1 MFLAFKMIMSFNDFL
16 YLNAGVVHEHPHIGS
31 DGESE
36 EASGASDE
44 VVSPVKLRV
53 GYRSKRVNNVF
64 ILFVLLSL

>member
-1 MFLAFKMIMSFNDFL
+1 MFFD
-16 YLNAGVVHEHPHIGS
+16 AGVVHEHPHIGS

-53 GYRSKRVNNVF
+53 GYRSKRVNNVCIFVFTLKVLF
-64 ILFVLLSL
+64 IQMYYYF